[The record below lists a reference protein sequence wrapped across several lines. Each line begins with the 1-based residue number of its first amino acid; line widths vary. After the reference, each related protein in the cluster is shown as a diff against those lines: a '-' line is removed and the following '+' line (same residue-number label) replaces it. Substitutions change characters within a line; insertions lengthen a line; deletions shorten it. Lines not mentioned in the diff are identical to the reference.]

1 MVETIGFPVTAN
13 KSSAGDYLPID
24 SDTLAGCTVT
34 NSSAYA
40 VEYSTGGA
48 WTTIA
53 AGGSATINTGAIAT
67 TSLRFRK
74 KTGDSITVVLSVAV
88 THPGTIPAQLATD
101 AAGNVTGIGS
111 AKGLT
116 AFESR
121 LEKSGAVLTGT
132 TDDSVAIQDALEWMA
147 ATYPRVRAQF
157 PAGSTIKLNSGLTLY
172 ADAHAIDF
180 NGAIINPVGNIV
192 ALTVSSLGSNNEY
205 NNMCYVAG
213 AAIEGDLTTGQTGIY
228 TNRVNGSGYGPSR
241 FGFHKITVRRC
252 DIGEQVGNNSY
263 GQGHYGCNYVEN
275 NTGIKSPNGQTNS
288 YELPKWIDCWVAN
301 NILGLDVAEGQL
313 TFDNCHIDYNRKQG
327 TLTGG
332 RVLLIGTHVE
342 SNLKRTTY
350 SAGQVSWTLSG
361 EASLIGQGGRLI
373 FTPGDAGGVDLDY
386 IFDCQGNAN
395 YGGGVFWDRPTLER
409 CTPASGYMAK
419 GVGTCQI
426 SRSVAK
432 TSTPMPKGVHEAQ
445 NMLGSGGFEAA
456 TFPLDNVFVS
466 SGGGN
471 TSRTA
476 SANVTITQGAA
487 AARTGSNGLII
498 TKNTAAGASGSAD
511 VCIWANIDDVSRM
524 HAGRLWFKAPSS
536 TAQITIQYGYFAAIP
551 KVAGSDIYWQPTDT
565 DTMTISPTQPST
577 LSTTWTEVTVPIPY
591 RRPKPGM
598 TFVGFRIRVH
608 LLGSAEVMYIDDSEL
623 HAF

>member
-1 MVETIGFPVTAN
+1 MTVKLLMDWPDSRNGRQYVAGNLLTTDAGTETGLVNAKMAT
-13 KSSAGDYLPID
+13 
-24 SDTLAGCTVT
+24 SDL
-34 NSSAYA
+34 
-40 VEYSTGGA
+40 TGGTNYVA
-48 WTTIA
+48 PVPQTQY
-53 AGGSATINTGAIAT
+53 
-67 TSLRFRK
+67 
-74 KTGDSITVVLSVAV
+74 KTA
-88 THPGTIPAQLATD
+88 HLATD
-101 AAGNVTGIGS
+101 AGGNVTGIGS
-111 AKGLT
+111 AKGLA

-121 LEKSGAVLTGT
+121 LEKSGAVLTGA
-132 TDDSVAIQDALEWMA
+132 TDDSGAIQDALEWMA
-147 ATYPRVRAQF
+147 QTYPRARAQF

-180 NGAIINPVGNIV
+180 NGAVINPAGNIV
-192 ALTVSSLGSNNEY
+192 ALTISSLGSSNEY

-213 AAIEGDLTTGQTGIY
+213 AAIEGDLTIGQTGIY

-263 GQGHYGCNYVEN
+263 GQGHYACNYVEN
-275 NTGIKSPNGQTNS
+275 NTGIKSPNGQPNS
-288 YELPKWIDCWVAN
+288 YEMPKWIDCWVAN
-301 NILGLDVAEGQL
+301 NILGLDVGEGQL

-332 RVLLIGTHVE
+332 RVLLIGSHVE
-342 SNLKRTTY
+342 SNLKRNTY
-350 SAGQVSWTLSG
+350 TPGQVSWTLSG

-373 FTPGDAGGVDLDY
+373 YTPGDAVGVDLDY

-426 SRSVAK
+426 SRAVAK
-432 TSTPMPKGVHEAQ
+432 TSTPMPKGVHETQ

-466 SGGGN
+466 AGGGN

-498 TKNTAAGASGSAD
+498 TKNTAAGSSGSAD
-511 VCIWANIDDVSRM
+511 VCIWANIDDISRM
-524 HAGRLWFKAPSS
+524 HVGRLWFKAPSS

-565 DTMTISPTQPST
+565 DTMTISPTQPAT
-577 LSTTWTEVTVPIPY
+577 LSATWTEVTVPIPY

-608 LLGSAEVMYIDDSEL
+608 LLGSGEVMYVDDSEL
-623 HAF
+623 HVF